1 MFSSV
6 ISSLFYQ
13 VVVPSASSTLSRIYD
28 IIKQE
33 LSFEIYSAESR
44 AFLVE
49 CARELTSPR
58 GGRADA
64 VILGCTELEL
74 LVREGET

>member
-1 MFSSV
+1 MFASV
-6 ISSLFYQ
+6 ISPLFYQ

-44 AFLVE
+44 AFLIE
-49 CARELTSPR
+49 CARELKR
-58 GGRADA
+58 GGADA

-74 LVREGET
+74 LVR